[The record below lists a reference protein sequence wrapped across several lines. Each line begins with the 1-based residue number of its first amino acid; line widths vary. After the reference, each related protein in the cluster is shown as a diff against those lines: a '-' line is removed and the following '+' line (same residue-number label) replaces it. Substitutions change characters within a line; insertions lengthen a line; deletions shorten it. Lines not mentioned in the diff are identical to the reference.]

1 MTIAARARAIG
12 STEPG
17 GDSPSEIAG
26 IAGELASDDVAP
38 DGLPSNPRLATS
50 ISPIPIG
57 TTIAA
62 DDHDFAPIPSG
73 RRSGPVDSM
82 TSYLQ
87 AAIARTRAQVAKS
100 KSAWSEADLDEAIRE
115 AGDARRFF
123 QALVERRGDSP
134 FRIVGGIRLCDAAH
148 GTDFEPLAMA
158 RRYQRA
164 GASALALVEGET
176 DDPSAARDAIAAI
189 RSAVPLPLL
198 HHRLVIDPHQ
208 IRESRAW
215 GADAVLLVAEAL
227 TEGEVI
233 DYQILAS
240 ELAMTSVLLAHEE
253 WNLLRTIRHV
263 GFPHASGCLIAIDN
277 RDPSTGDVDLTRS
290 VRLAGLVEDRKILLS
305 LHGIRESKD
314 VATLRKCGF
323 HLAMVS
329 SEDGGDPVETTR
341 LLLQGD

>member
-1 MTIAARARAIG
+1 
-12 STEPG
+12 
-17 GDSPSEIAG
+17 
-26 IAGELASDDVAP
+26 
-38 DGLPSNPRLATS
+38 
-50 ISPIPIG
+50 
-57 TTIAA
+57 
-62 DDHDFAPIPSG
+62 
-73 RRSGPVDSM
+73 M

-87 AAIARTRAQVAKS
+87 DSIARTREQVAKS
-100 KSAWSEADLDEAIRE
+100 KVSWPEGALEVSIRD
-115 AGDARRFF
+115 AGAARSFF
-123 QALVERRGDSP
+123 HALVERHGDSP
-134 FRIVGGIRLCDAAH
+134 FRVVGGIRLCDAAH
-148 GTDFEPLAMA
+148 GTEFEPLSMA

-164 GASALALVEGET
+164 GASALAIIEGVE
-176 DDPSAARDAIAAI
+176 DDPQATRDAMAAI
-189 RSAVPLPLL
+189 RSSVPLPLL

-233 DYQILAS
+233 DFQILAS

-305 LHGIRESKD
+305 LHGIRESRD

-329 SEDGGDPVETTR
+329 TEDGGDPVATTAA
-341 LLLQGD
+341 LLQGR

>member
-1 MTIAARARAIG
+1 
-12 STEPG
+12 
-17 GDSPSEIAG
+17 
-26 IAGELASDDVAP
+26 
-38 DGLPSNPRLATS
+38 
-50 ISPIPIG
+50 
-57 TTIAA
+57 
-62 DDHDFAPIPSG
+62 
-73 RRSGPVDSM
+73 M

-87 AAIARTRAQVAKS
+87 AAIARTREQVAQS
-100 KSAWSEADLDEAIRE
+100 KVAWPEGTLDESIRE
-115 AGDARRFF
+115 AGTARSLFH
-123 QALVERRGDSP
+123 ALVERRGDSP
-134 FRIVGGIRLCDAAH
+134 FRIVGGIRLCDALR

-164 GASALALVEGET
+164 GASALALVEGGE
-176 DDPSAARDAIAAI
+176 DDPQATREAIAAI

-198 HHRLVIDPHQ
+198 HHRLVLDPHQ

-233 DYQILAS
+233 DFQILAS

-290 VRLAGLVEDRKILLS
+290 VRLAGLVEDRRILLS
-305 LHGIRESKD
+305 LHGIRESGD

-329 SEDGGDPVETTR
+329 TDDGGDPVATTER
-341 LLLQGD
+341 LLEGG